1 MKAFSMIVDI
11 CVDLRFQLYV
21 RAVEVAVGGLFT
33 SRDKQI
39 NPLGSKLWSASR
51 PRFYLTRAQYCATF
65 WSMDEKKKSVTG
77 DWTCVV
83 CYLLQNQ
90 YSVLFPQ
97 LNLYIVYLIV
107 NFSFPIQSKYVV
119 GKMLHP
125 NL

>member
-1 MKAFSMIVDI
+1 MIVDI

-77 DWTCVV
+77 DWTWVIF
-83 CYLLQNQ
+83 QNQ

-97 LNLYIVYLIV
+97 LNLYIV

-119 GKMLHP
+119 GKMPHP